1 MQEEDKGGEG
11 DTKGGEGD
19 TKGGEGDTLPSLR
32 SEEEVE
38 AVPPY
43 LTECIY
49 SLVLESQ
56 LTHKI
61 VNLLFTIT
69 NSNIKLTVLWGS

>member
-1 MQEEDKGGEG
+1 VQEEDKGGEG
-11 DTKGGEGD
+11 DTE
-19 TKGGEGDTLPSLR
+19 EEVEA

>member
-1 MQEEDKGGEG
+1 VQEEDKGGEG
-11 DTKGGEGD
+11 DT
-19 TKGGEGDTLPSLR
+19 SA